1 MNKRVDENIRKYC
14 FDYCRLG
21 NFSEDLIEK
30 LGKKFGISD
39 LTVKSFIEKYING
52 LDDEERKYYL
62 EVWNANDETVALY
75 NKLGLPIENTTTDSR
90 NEFLQ
95 KFFYDLG
102 ESVNRDMERVWELAE
117 SLGVKRHLIVKYY
130 NGYVYELNK
139 EKTTIEKKKR
149 VIPKL
154 EYSGLKSPKYKILYR
169 LVDADD

>member
-1 MNKRVDENIRKYC
+1 MNKRVDENICKYC

-62 EVWNANDETVALY
+62 EVWNASDETVALY
-75 NKLGLPIENTTTDSR
+75 DKLGLPIENTTTDSR

-95 KFFYDLG
+95 KFF
-102 ESVNRDMERVWELAE
+102 
-117 SLGVKRHLIVKYY
+117 
-130 NGYVYELNK
+130 
-139 EKTTIEKKKR
+139 
-149 VIPKL
+149 
-154 EYSGLKSPKYKILYR
+154 
-169 LVDADD
+169 